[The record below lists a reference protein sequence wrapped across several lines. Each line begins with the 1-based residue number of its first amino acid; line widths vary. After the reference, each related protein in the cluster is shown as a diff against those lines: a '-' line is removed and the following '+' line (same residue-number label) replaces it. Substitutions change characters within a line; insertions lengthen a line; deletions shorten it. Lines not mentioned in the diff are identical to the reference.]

1 MFRIEDLSQY
11 FWSSFLG
18 KYPLV
23 TKTANTNM
31 LPFALGNVSNIVAAA
46 DENGNLFIWKDVET
60 IKENIGLNLT
70 GQASAIQSLEF
81 TRDDKRMITLG
92 A

>member
-1 MFRIEDLSQY
+1 
-11 FWSSFLG
+11 
-18 KYPLV
+18 
-23 TKTANTNM
+23 M

-70 GQASAIQSLEF
+70 GHASAIQSLEF